1 MSAADDT
8 KGPMPLALVPSAAA
22 VAADAADAIVLD
34 EDDDLVAR
42 ARRGDQAAF
51 AALFHKHH
59 GRVHAMCVRLLGRGR
74 GDGDIDDAV
83 QQTFLEAWRCLH
95 RFEGK
100 SRFTTWLTRIAIH
113 TCFSVRRR
121 LRRLLLAYDEAQG
134 LALVD
139 AEPAARAS
147 AHGASAHGASAH
159 GASAHTASADRVV
172 AEGPLPPDE
181 YAIRAAQTRALDDVL
196 QQLSP
201 KKRVVF
207 VLADLEDRTSPEIA
221 AILEIPEATV
231 RTRLFHARKELAA
244 LLRTH
249 PGFAAAFARAG
260 VVVDDVPPRGGAR

>member
-1 MSAADDT
+1 MGAADDT
-8 KGPMPLALVPSAAA
+8 KRPMPLALVPSAAA
-22 VAADAADAIVLD
+22 VAVADALVDDDA
-34 EDDDLVAR
+34 DLVAR

-121 LRRLLLAYDEAQG
+121 LRRLLLSHDDAPG

-139 AEPAARAS
+139 AEPAGS
-147 AHGASAHGASAH
+147 DG
-159 GASAHTASADRVV
+159 VV
-172 AEGPLPPDE
+172 AEGPLAPDE
-181 YAIRAAQTRALDDVL
+181 HAIRAAQARALDDVL

-244 LLRTH
+244 LLRAH
-249 PGFAAAFARAG
+249 PGFAGVFPRAA
-260 VVVDDVPPRGGAR
+260 DHDGGTR